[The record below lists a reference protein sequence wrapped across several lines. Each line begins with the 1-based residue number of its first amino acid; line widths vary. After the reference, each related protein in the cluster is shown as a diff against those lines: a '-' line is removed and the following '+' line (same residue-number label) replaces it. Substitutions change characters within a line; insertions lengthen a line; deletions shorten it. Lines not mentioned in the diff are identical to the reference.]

1 MVLPGWTHVSE
12 QWRVIVA
19 ADVSDCSTSQF
30 GNHVRGPAE
39 MAPTAGELRAKQ
51 PGITRQDQ
59 TDEVAAAPSRAHNGE
74 GALCSLRSTS
84 QNPGVSMSSRQY
96 VGRTEVER
104 VEAVK
109 QALRMGDVGYAQ
121 AELIAMAASW
131 PGQPEVL
138 RLQAVVFD
146 MRGMRRDAVATMQRA
161 IALRPDD
168 ATYYNT
174 LGGILSNSG
183 ELDTAIATLQQAC
196 KLQPSLAVAWYNL
209 GVMLAQCVY
218 FEDAIAAFSQ
228 ALKLEPDNV
237 ATRVRLAD
245 VLRNR
250 GQLADAANEYRD
262 VLRTIP
268 WSGAAWWG
276 LAALRTVPFTQAD
289 ILSMQSALDAPDAS
303 RDDKT
308 ATGFAFAMALD
319 DSGRHAESL
328 AALQRAKTISR
339 EYQQWNAAA
348 FAQTASC
355 LRATFTP
362 APAGATTRDL
372 GHEVIFIVGLPRSGT
387 TLVEQVLASHPHV
400 EGSGE
405 LPDLRLVLEEESR
418 RRQVPF
424 PGWVGAADAGDWER
438 LGRRYLERTRRWRKH
453 RQVFTDKLPN
463 NWMYV
468 GAVMAMLPGAH
479 VVCCRRDP
487 LETCFSC
494 YRHYRNR
501 HDYTDTFADLV
512 EYWQQYDQ
520 SVRLWRAHYPTR
532 VYEHSYENLLT
543 NPDVWV
549 RRLLEFCELSW
560 EPGCLQFHEN
570 QREVRSPSASQV
582 RRPLQSDTARTT
594 RYGALLDPLRVQLG
608 LPRFVNP

>member
-1 MVLPGWTHVSE
+1 MGLT
-12 QWRVIVA
+12 
-19 ADVSDCSTSQF
+19 
-30 GNHVRGPAE
+30 
-39 MAPTAGELRAKQ
+39 
-51 PGITRQDQ
+51 
-59 TDEVAAAPSRAHNGE
+59 
-74 GALCSLRSTS
+74 GA
-84 QNPGVSMSSRQY
+84 
-96 VGRTEVER
+96 ER

-121 AELIAMAASW
+121 AELTAMAASW
-131 PGQPEVL
+131 PGQPEIL
-138 RLQAVVFD
+138 RLQAVVYD
-146 MRGMRRDAVATMQRA
+146 MRGMRHEAVATMRRA
-161 IALRPDD
+161 LALRPDD
-168 ATYYNT
+168 AAYYNT
-174 LGGILSNSG
+174 LGGILSHAG

-209 GVMLAQCVY
+209 GVMLVQCVC
-218 FEDAIAAFSQ
+218 FEDAIVAFSQ
-228 ALKLEPDNV
+228 VLKLEPGNV

-250 GQLADAANEYRD
+250 GQLADAANEYRN
-262 VLRTIP
+262 VLRTRS
-268 WSGAAWWG
+268 WTGAAWWG
-276 LAALRTVPFTQAD
+276 LAALQTGPFTQAD
-289 ILSMQSALDAPDAS
+289 ISSMQSALDAPDAS

-319 DSGRHAESL
+319 DSGRYAESL
-328 AALQRAKTISR
+328 AALQRVKTISR

-348 FAQTASC
+348 FAHTVSS
-355 LRATFTP
+355 LHTTFTP

-372 GHEVIFIVGLPRSGT
+372 GREVIFIVGLPRSGT

-418 RRQVPF
+418 RRRVPF
-424 PGWVGAADAGDWER
+424 PLWVGAADPGDWER
-438 LGRRYLERTRRWRKH
+438 LGRRYLERTQRWREH

-468 GAVMAMLPGAH
+468 GAIMAMLPGAH
-479 VVCCRRDP
+479 VVCCRRDA

-494 YRHYRNR
+494 YRYYRNR

-520 SVRLWRAHYPTR
+520 SVRLWRAHYPKR

-543 NPDVWV
+543 DPDLGV

-560 EPGCLQFHEN
+560 EPGCLQFYEN

-582 RRPLQSDTARTT
+582 RRPLQTDTARAR
-594 RYGALLDPLRVQLG
+594 RYGALLDPLRVELG
-608 LPRFVNP
+608 LPRFVDS